1 MNALQY
7 RLLISSLLAS
17 ASLVAD
23 APAATPPAKQPLMP
37 AYTAPVDI
45 RIDRSWDAYFV
56 TNYLYWEALQDNMD
70 LGVVSPATT
79 AAVSIDGDVINNNVR
94 FSSGFQVGLGFGTNY
109 DGWNTELLY
118 TWLQNSHSTSKS
130 LGSSSSDI
138 IFPLWLSPQVLV
150 PPATF
155 ASEKWELNLNVLD
168 WTLGRSSL
176 IGRRL
181 TLYPFFGLRAAWIEQ
196 SAHVHYKDPT
206 QPPTSFYI
214 GKSRSWAIGPEVGLF
229 SDWLLGAGF
238 KLYGSAEGDILYT
251 RYTSLD
257 SQEGRILADGT
268 TQTRRNVAQS
278 NLNTV
283 RPHSDLEFGVSWG
296 DYFCN
301 NNFHLDMAL
310 GYGFQMFWDQNMFR
324 HFEDDQGKASSHSP
338 NGNLYI
344 QGLTASM
351 RFDF

>member
-1 MNALQY
+1 MNALQHS
-7 RLLISSLLAS
+7 LLISSLLAS
-17 ASLVAD
+17 ASLVASE
-23 APAATPPAKQPLMP
+23 PATPPPAKQPLMP

-45 RIDRSWDAYFV
+45 RVNRSWDAYFV
-56 TNYLYWEALQDNMD
+56 TNYLYWEALQDNME
-70 LGVVSPATT
+70 LGIVSPPTNST
-79 AAVSIDGDVINNNVR
+79 VSIDGDVINNNVQ

-118 TWLQNSHSTSKS
+118 TWLQNSHSTSKT
-130 LGSSSSDI
+130 LDSSSGEI
-138 IFPLWLSPQVLV
+138 IFPLWISPQILV

-155 ASEKWELNLNVLD
+155 TSEKWELNLNVLD

-181 TLYPFFGLRAAWIEQ
+181 TLYPFFGLRSAWIDQ

-206 QPPTSFYI
+206 SPPGTFYNGTSH
-214 GKSRSWAIGPEVGLF
+214 SWSIGPEVGLF
-229 SDWLLGAGF
+229 SDWLLGAGV
-238 KLYGSAEGDILYT
+238 KLYGSAEGDLLYT
-251 RYTSLD
+251 RYTSLNTT
-257 SQEGRILADGT
+257 EGRKLADGS
-268 TQTRRNVAQS
+268 TQVRRAVSQHNVNA
-278 NLNTV
+278 V
-283 RPHSDLEFGVSWG
+283 RPHCDLEFGVSWG
-296 DYFCN
+296 DYFCS

-310 GYGFQMFWDQNMFR
+310 GYGFQVFWDQNMFR
-324 HFEDDQGKASSHSP
+324 HFGDDLAKGSSQSP